1 MQLLLIILAIA
12 GGLIASLLLIA
23 LFTRKSYRIERAVT
37 IAKPLHEVFDYIR
50 HLKNQDHYN
59 KWVMMDPA
67 MKKDFRGTDG
77 TVGFIYGW
85 DGNKKAGAG
94 EQEIMLVEADSR
106 MDSQV
111 RFIRPFKAIANSFLH
126 TRAITQPN
134 TSQEATR
141 VQWVF
146 SSQLKYPANIFLLLM
161 NVEKTLGK
169 DLEISLNKLKT
180 ILEK

>member
-1 MQLLLIILAIA
+1 MQLLFTILAVA
-12 GGLIASLLLIA
+12 GGLIAGLLVIA
-23 LFTRKSYRIERAVT
+23 LFTRKSYRIERAIT
-37 IAKPLHEVFDYIR
+37 IAKPLHQVFDYIR

-77 TVGFIYGW
+77 TIGFIYAW

-94 EQEIMLVEADSR
+94 EQEIIHLESGSR
-106 MDSQV
+106 MDTQV
-111 RFIRPFKAIANSFLH
+111 RFIRPFKAIANSFIH
-126 TRAITQPN
+126 TGAIIHPN

-146 SSQLKYPANIFLLLM
+146 TSQLKYPANIFLLLM

-169 DLEISLNKLKT
+169 DLEISLSNLKS